1 MAENSPGT
9 LRKIP
14 SVTFLLTLPPFEDY
28 LVLYPRTLILQVLRG
43 LLDGKREELLAGRPT
58 DITPEGIWQE
68 TGQRL
73 KSKTAYHLRRVVN
86 GTGVVI
92 HTNLGRS
99 LLASRAVSQMEAV
112 ARNYSNLEYDLDRG
126 ERGSRYSHVEGL
138 LLELTGAEAALVVNN
153 NAAAVLLALDSL
165 ARGREV
171 VVSRGQLIEI
181 GGSFRIP
188 EVMSRSGAILREV
201 GTTNKTHM
209 RDYENALSD
218 RTALLLKVH
227 TSNFRLLGFTA
238 EVSLERL
245 VGLGRTHR
253 IPVMEDLGSGSL
265 LDLSPFGLEKEPTVQ
280 EAVRSG
286 ADLVSFSGDKLLG
299 GPQAGIIVGREA
311 MIQLLRQNP
320 LNRAL
325 RIDKLTLAALEA
337 TLHLYRRPDQALRE
351 IPTLAAAEPRPARTS
366 AAGPALVAPA
376 PPGHRFRDP
385 NRTNAYP
392 IPGRRGGAASF
403 HPGFLCPGPDSS
415 DRHHHRIG
423 KTPPFPGDTDHRKDR
438 KRTPAPGPAHPAGG
452 RPSGSDAG
460 VEGMD
465 LPSLM
470 IFLMSSFFLA
480 NPKNWWVISDLV
492 REEIGPL
499 LPFNDLFLIPSS
511 AAPHD
516 GKQATA

>member
-14 SVTFLLTLPPFEDY
+14 SVTFLLTLPPFEAY
-28 LVLYPRTLILQVLRG
+28 LIRYPRTLILQVLRG

-99 LLASRAVSQMEAV
+99 LLASQAVSQMEAV
-112 ARNYSNLEYDLDRG
+112 ARYYSNLEYDLDRG

-188 EVMSRSGAILREV
+188 EVMSSSGAILREE

-351 IPTLAAAEPRPARTS
+351 IPTLRLLSLALPEIHRRARRWLRLLRQAIGSEIRIELTLTQS
-366 AAGPALVAPA
+366 QVGGGALPLSTPDSYALVLTSQTGTTTGLEKHLRSREIPII
-376 PPGHRFRDP
+376 GRIEKERLLLDL
-385 NRTNAYP
+385 RTLQEDDRP
-392 IPGRRGGAASF
+392 VLLRGLKEWIS
-403 HPGFLCPGPDSS
+403 
-415 DRHHHRIG
+415 
-423 KTPPFPGDTDHRKDR
+423 
-438 KRTPAPGPAHPAGG
+438 
-452 RPSGSDAG
+452 RP
-460 VEGMD
+460 
-465 LPSLM
+465 
-470 IFLMSSFFLA
+470 
-480 NPKNWWVISDLV
+480 
-492 REEIGPL
+492 
-499 LPFNDLFLIPSS
+499 
-511 AAPHD
+511 
-516 GKQATA
+516 